1 MIEYFFQTEISVM
14 VYCVKCGAQ
23 NEDEASHCASCGASL
38 KASRRERRGWE
49 EELEVRAEEF
59 GERAERF
66 GRSMEEECFGLPGG
80 SSIVGILIGLA
91 IILVGAREL
100 FGWNIDLGPF
110 AAIVV
115 GVLIIAGV
123 LYKQSRGKPDRAET

>member
-1 MIEYFFQTEISVM
+1 M
-14 VYCVKCGAQ
+14 VYCAKCGAQ
-23 NEDEASHCASCGASL
+23 NEDGASHCASCGASL
-38 KASRRERRGWE
+38 ETRRRVRRGWE

-66 GRSMEEECFGLPGG
+66 GRSMEDECFGLPGG

-91 IILVGAREL
+91 IILVGVREL
-100 FGWNIDLGPF
+100 FGWNIDIGPF

-115 GVLIIAGV
+115 GVLIIAGAI
-123 LYKQSRGKPDRAET
+123 YKQSQIKP

>member
-1 MIEYFFQTEISVM
+1 M
-14 VYCVKCGAQ
+14 VYCTKCGAE
-23 NEDEASHCASCGASL
+23 NEEGASTCVSCGESL
-38 KASRRERRGWE
+38 QASRAGKMDWE

-59 GERAERF
+59 GERAEQF
-66 GRSMEEECFGLPGG
+66 GKRMESECFGLPEGNTIIG
-80 SSIVGILIGLA
+80 VLFGLA

-100 FGWNIDLGPF
+100 FDWNIDLGPF

-123 LYKQSRGKPDRAET
+123 LYNQSKGRR